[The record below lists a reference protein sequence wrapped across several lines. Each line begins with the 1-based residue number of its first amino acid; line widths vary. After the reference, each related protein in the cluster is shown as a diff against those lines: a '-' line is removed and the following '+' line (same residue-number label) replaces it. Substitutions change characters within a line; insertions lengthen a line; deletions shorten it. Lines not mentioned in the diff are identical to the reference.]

1 VRDRQLR
8 WVRPHRSPI
17 GWASA
22 RARSKANPFVC
33 RSDVSSLWEPA
44 CRRQAPVALPCVVGC
59 LMGCNRCHGS
69 SHIGRSAPGARP
81 AAPMGAATSVAHR
94 VGSCKSAIEG
104 ESVRS
109 LQRCFLAVGA
119 GMPATGACQ
128 PAQSSRV
135 LDGLQSLPWQ
145 LPHRQ
150 ERAVCAT
157 GSSDGCGR
165 IGRPQGGLLHERDR
179 RRIRLFAAAMFPRC
193 GSRHAGDRRLS
204 ACAKFSGARWAPVA
218 ATVAHGVGSYGS
230 AIDVERIDSKL

>member
-1 VRDRQLR
+1 MRDGQLR
-8 WVRPHRSPI
+8 WVRAHRSRT

-69 SHIGRSAPGARP
+69 SHIGRSAPRARP
-81 AAPMGAATSVAHR
+81 AAPMGAAESVAHR
-94 VGSCKSAIEG
+94 VGSCTSAIEG

-128 PAQSSRV
+128 LARSS
-135 LDGLQSLPWQ
+135 
-145 LPHRQ
+145 
-150 ERAVCAT
+150 
-157 GSSDGCGR
+157 
-165 IGRPQGGLLHERDR
+165 
-179 RRIRLFAAAMFPRC
+179 
-193 GSRHAGDRRLS
+193 
-204 ACAKFSGARWAPVA
+204 SGVRWAPVA
-218 ATVAHGVGSYGS
+218 AMAAPTPAGAHRVRDRQLRWVRPNRSPTGWAPARARSKANPFVCRSDVSSLWESACRRQAPVSLRKVLGCSMGSSRCHGRPRGGLLRQR
-230 AIDVERIDSKL
+230 DRC